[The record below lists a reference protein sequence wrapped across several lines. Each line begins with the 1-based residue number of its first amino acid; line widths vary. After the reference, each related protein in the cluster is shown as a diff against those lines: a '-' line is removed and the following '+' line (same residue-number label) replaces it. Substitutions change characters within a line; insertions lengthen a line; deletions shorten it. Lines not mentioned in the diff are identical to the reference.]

1 MRAILAP
8 LLLLSALSVAA
19 QADRLSPKDFQA
31 ALAKPGVQ
39 LVDVRTSEEFATGHL
54 ANARN
59 IDYVNGDFLAGAAK
73 LDKTKPVLLYCA
85 AGGRSESALH
95 DLKAAGFTNVH
106 DMLGGIKAWRKDGL
120 PEENK

>member
-1 MRAILAP
+1 MRAFLAP

-85 AGGRSESALH
+85 AGGRRRSSRLARTASARPR
-95 DLKAAGFTNVH
+95 AGRR
-106 DMLGGIKAWRKDGL
+106 G
-120 PEENK
+120 

>member
-8 LLLLSALSVAA
+8 LLLFAALSVAA
-19 QADRLSPKDFQA
+19 QADRLSPKDFKA

-120 PEENK
+120 PVENK

>member
-1 MRAILAP
+1 MRTLLAS
-8 LLLLSALSVAA
+8 LLLLGALGSAA
-19 QADRLSPKDFQA
+19 QADRLTPKAFQA
-31 ALAKPGVQ
+31 ELAKAGVQ

-54 ANARN
+54 ANALN

-73 LDKTKPVLLYCA
+73 LDKKKPVLLYCA

-120 PEENK
+120 PVENK